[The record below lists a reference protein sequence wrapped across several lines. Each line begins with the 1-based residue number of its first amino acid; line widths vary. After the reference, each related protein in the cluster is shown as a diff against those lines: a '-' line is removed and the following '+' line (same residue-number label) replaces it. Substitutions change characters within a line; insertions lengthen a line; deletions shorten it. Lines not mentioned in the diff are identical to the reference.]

1 MKAVLFCGGKGRRM
15 FPFSTYRPKCLLPIG
30 NIPLLK
36 HWLIALQEM
45 RIEETILIC
54 DPVEAR
60 QFRGLT
66 EEFPFSRIVS
76 AENRQIWE
84 ALENLCSEQ
93 PVLLANG
100 DGFLSVLDLK
110 RLLSSYEEK
119 GNSILLN
126 QIEDFRS
133 TECICADVQDKVVSL
148 YGHPRA
154 HYVNAQ
160 SCGVAIID
168 NSVLRYLHTTQY
180 GFHKLPCGGMPD
192 SSFYLEELLQN
203 ALEHQI
209 DLHPV
214 FVCDYY
220 TDLNFPWDILKS
232 NIQYCQKIVQGQQD
246 QRAASAEISEKAIIG
261 GNLQIGE
268 RSVIEAGVIIEGACR
283 IGNDVRIGSGC
294 IIGKNC
300 VIGDG
305 SQVLHYAKLSDNTVL
320 GNYVKVGFTAEISG
334 VLFDYV
340 AAVHNCEVYGVVG
353 SYVDIAAGV
362 QMAILRFDDQMVS
375 NTVLGKRYVTS
386 LTNGIFIGDQSR
398 TGVGNI
404 FYPGVKVGYQC
415 ALGPGLIIDHDIP
428 DHQLVLPEPQ
438 PVQIRNWNSDRYGW

>member
-60 QFRGLT
+60 QFRELT

-168 NSVLRYLHTTQY
+168 NSVLR
-180 GFHKLPCGGMPD
+180 
-192 SSFYLEELLQN
+192 
-203 ALEHQI
+203 
-209 DLHPV
+209 
-214 FVCDYY
+214 
-220 TDLNFPWDILKS
+220 
-232 NIQYCQKIVQGQQD
+232 
-246 QRAASAEISEKAIIG
+246 
-261 GNLQIGE
+261 
-268 RSVIEAGVIIEGACR
+268 
-283 IGNDVRIGSGC
+283 
-294 IIGKNC
+294 
-300 VIGDG
+300 
-305 SQVLHYAKLSDNTVL
+305 
-320 GNYVKVGFTAEISG
+320 
-334 VLFDYV
+334 
-340 AAVHNCEVYGVVG
+340 
-353 SYVDIAAGV
+353 
-362 QMAILRFDDQMVS
+362 
-375 NTVLGKRYVTS
+375 
-386 LTNGIFIGDQSR
+386 
-398 TGVGNI
+398 
-404 FYPGVKVGYQC
+404 
-415 ALGPGLIIDHDIP
+415 
-428 DHQLVLPEPQ
+428 
-438 PVQIRNWNSDRYGW
+438 